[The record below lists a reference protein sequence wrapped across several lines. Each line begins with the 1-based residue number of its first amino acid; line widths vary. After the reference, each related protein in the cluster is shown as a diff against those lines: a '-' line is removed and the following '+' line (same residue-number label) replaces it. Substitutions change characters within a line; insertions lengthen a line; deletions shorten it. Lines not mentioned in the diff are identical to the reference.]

1 MHAYGAC
8 TSPQNLIG
16 CFVPRPMPVQIIS
29 WFYIRNFFEKYKLL
43 TDKPTIRG
51 KNINS
56 PLAKENENQL

>member
-16 CFVPRPMPVQIIS
+16 CFVPRPMPDLPVQIIS

-56 PLAKENENQL
+56 LLGEGK